1 MENLKEQLE
10 QLFQELVKTK
20 QVKHAVL
27 AVESGD
33 GSFSWAKAE
42 GAAEE
47 GVERIDPANP
57 FFIASVTKLFIA
69 AAVLKLYEQGQLSLK
84 DYITRFLPQQ
94 MTSGLHRTKDGTDY
108 SDKITLAHLLSHTSG
123 LPDYIEIKPEG
134 GNNLFDLV
142 LEEGDRSW
150 RIEDSINIVINQG
163 KPLFPPQP
171 LEAKK
176 KKARYSDTNFQLLI
190 AVIEAVSGLPLDR
203 VFEEMFYKPLNLK
216 NTFHPGSKPL
226 ATRPPA
232 VPLWYGDQ
240 KLEIPQALRSFG
252 DLYSTTEDLIRF
264 LRALISGEVFEDPA
278 TAGLMSKEWNRLG
291 FLLSPI
297 APGWPT
303 EYGYGMMR
311 FQMPRLF
318 TPFQPLPEVI
328 GHTGA
333 SGSWLFYC
341 PLYNIY
347 ITGTASQ
354 LLAAAAPF
362 RLVPK
367 LLKLIGKNY

>member
-1 MENLKEQLE
+1 MKDQLDR
-10 QLFQELVKTK
+10 LFQDLVKTR

-33 GSFSWAKAE
+33 GALRWAKAE

-47 GVERIDPANP
+47 GVEKIDPHNP

-69 AAVLKLYEQGQLSLK
+69 AAVLKLYEQGQLSLD
-84 DYITRFLPQQ
+84 DYLPRFLPKK
-94 MTSGLHRTKDGTDY
+94 MTAGLHRTKDGTDY
-108 SDKITLAHLLSHTSG
+108 SGEITLAHLLSHTSG

-134 GNNLFDLV
+134 GKNLFDLV

-150 RIEDSINIVINQG
+150 RIEDSINIVINEK

-171 LEAKK
+171 LAAEK

-190 AVIEAVSGLPLDR
+190 AVIEAVTGRSIDK
-203 VFEEMFYKPLNLK
+203 VFEEMFYKPLGLL

-226 ATRPPA
+226 APQPPA
-232 VPLWYGDQ
+232 GPLWYGNQ
-240 KLEIPQALRSFG
+240 KLDIPKAMRSFG
-252 DLYSTTEDLIRF
+252 DLYSTAGDLIRF
-264 LRALISGEVFEDPA
+264 LRALNSGEVFDHPA
-278 TAGLMSKEWNRLG
+278 TAGLMKKQWNRLG
-291 FLLSPI
+291 FLLSPV
-297 APGWPT
+297 APGWPM
-303 EYGYGMMR
+303 EYGLGMIR

-328 GHTGA
+328 GHSGA

-341 PLYNIY
+341 PQHDIY
-347 ITGTASQ
+347 ITGTVSQ
-354 LLAAAAPF
+354 LQAAAAPY
-362 RLVPK
+362 RLIPK
-367 LLKLIGKNY
+367 LLKLLGKHY